1 MGQYRIREEWK
12 DMTWKLL
19 NEAGRKHPR
28 NCQKIRLSAIIFFPK
43 NVRRD
48 PSNYTAPLYKGILD
62 QLVAMNVIPD
72 DSSEHVEC
80 AEPKLLAG
88 KTAETILS
96 IEVLNG

>member
-12 DMTWKLL
+12 KMTWALL
-19 NEAGRKHPR
+19 NEAGKKHPHD
-28 NCQKIRLSAIIFFPK
+28 CQRIRLSATIFFPK

-62 QLVAMNVIPD
+62 QLVAMRVVPN

-80 AEPKLLAG
+80 SEPKLLTG

-96 IEVLNG
+96 IEVL